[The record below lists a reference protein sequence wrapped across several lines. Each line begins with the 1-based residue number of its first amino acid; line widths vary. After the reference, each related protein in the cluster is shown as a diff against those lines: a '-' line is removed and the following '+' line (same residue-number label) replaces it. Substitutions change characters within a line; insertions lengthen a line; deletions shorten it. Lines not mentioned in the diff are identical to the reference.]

1 MKGNYL
7 DHISFLKDEFPEL
20 VAKSNDIT
28 KHGDRIMSN
37 FNKTLQA
44 LSVIQSE
51 LDVLKYELSPSDWAV
66 LSFRVDELNAC
77 LCELQEEYL
86 KDE

>member
-1 MKGNYL
+1 
-7 DHISFLKDEFPEL
+7 
-20 VAKSNDIT
+20 
-28 KHGDRIMSN
+28 MSN
-37 FNKTLQA
+37 LNKTLQA

-66 LSFRVDELNAC
+66 LSSRVDELNAC
-77 LCELQEEYL
+77 LCDLQEEYS

>member
-1 MKGNYL
+1 
-7 DHISFLKDEFPEL
+7 
-20 VAKSNDIT
+20 
-28 KHGDRIMSN
+28 MSN

-51 LDVLKYELSPSDWAV
+51 LEVLKYELSPFDWAFLYLLV
-66 LSFRVDELNAC
+66 GDLNTCLSK
-77 LCELQEEYL
+77 LQEEYS

>member
-1 MKGNYL
+1 
-7 DHISFLKDEFPEL
+7 
-20 VAKSNDIT
+20 
-28 KHGDRIMSN
+28 MSN

-66 LSFRVDELNAC
+66 LSSRVDVLNAC
-77 LCELQEEYL
+77 LCELQEEYS

>member
-1 MKGNYL
+1 
-7 DHISFLKDEFPEL
+7 
-20 VAKSNDIT
+20 
-28 KHGDRIMSN
+28 MSN
-37 FNKTLQA
+37 LNKTLQA

-66 LSFRVDELNAC
+66 LASRVDELNAC
-77 LCELQEEYL
+77 LCELQEEYS